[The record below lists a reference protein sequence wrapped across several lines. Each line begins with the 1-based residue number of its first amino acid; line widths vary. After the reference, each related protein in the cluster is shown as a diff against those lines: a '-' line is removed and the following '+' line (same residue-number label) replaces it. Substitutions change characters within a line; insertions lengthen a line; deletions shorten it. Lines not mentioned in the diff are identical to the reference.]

1 MQFDH
6 LSLFIAT
13 ARSQIM
19 PGVFSNKSLITN
31 IVCIVLIILG
41 FISPMYKVN
50 ILHTGLFAL
59 SGAVTNWLAVHML
72 FERVPFLYGSGV
84 IPNQFEQFRGAI
96 KEMIMHQFFTRE
108 NIERFISE
116 EMSHGAPL
124 DLNPVIDAI
133 DYDKLFDTLVDTIV
147 NSSLGGMLGMIGG
160 AKALE
165 ALRDPFKVKMR
176 ETFQSISESD
186 TFQAAI
192 SKQLDNSNFQN
203 KLMTDI
209 DHIVSSR
216 LEELTPQ
223 MVKEI
228 VQQMIKKH
236 LGWLVV
242 WGGVF
247 GGLIGL
253 IVSLFI

>member
-1 MQFDH
+1 M
-6 LSLFIAT
+6 S
-13 ARSQIM
+13 
-19 PGVFSNKSLITN
+19 GVFSNKNLNTN
-31 IVCIVLIILG
+31 IVCMLLIILG
-41 FISPMYKVN
+41 FASPWYREN

-96 KEMIMHQFFTRE
+96 KDLIMHQFFTRE

-116 EMSHGAPL
+116 EMSHGAAKL
-124 DLNPVIDAI
+124 DLDPVIDAI
-133 DYDKLFDTLVDTIV
+133 DYDKLFDSLVDTIV

-192 SKQLDNSNFQN
+192 SKQLDNSSFQN

-228 VQQMIKKH
+228 VQQMIKQH

-253 IVSLFI
+253 IVSFFI